1 MYNASKMGAYRRNFD
16 ETKYMCFL
24 IENNEL
30 LEKQNEI
37 WNKVS
42 NAIKKGFDSE
52 SVYSEKYLKTKIKS
66 FEGRT
71 NINFH
76 NDKTKKKFIHCL

>member
-37 WNKVS
+37 WDKFS
-42 NAIKKGFDSE
+42 NAIKKGFDGE

-71 NINFH
+71 NINFP

>member
-1 MYNASKMGAYRRNFD
+1 MLPKWLHTEEILMKPNVCVF
-16 ETKYMCFL
+16 F

-37 WNKVS
+37 WDKVS

-66 FEGRT
+66 FKGRT
-71 NINFH
+71 NINFR
-76 NDKTKKKFIHCL
+76 NDKI